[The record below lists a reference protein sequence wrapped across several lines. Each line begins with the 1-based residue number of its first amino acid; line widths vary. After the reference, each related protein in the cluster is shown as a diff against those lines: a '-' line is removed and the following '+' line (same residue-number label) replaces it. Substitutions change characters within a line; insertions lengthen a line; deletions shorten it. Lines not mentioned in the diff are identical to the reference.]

1 MVKTYWG
8 VDSSA
13 SVTSDV
19 YNNVL
24 KRFGKPLFWGRCLTT
39 VDGYSE
45 GLSRAEIEFLRSRG
59 TKLLP
64 IYNNFTSAT
73 GFRSGMTSAVDAVS
87 SARRMGIPMGVPIF
101 ANLEQSSD
109 VDGAWLRGWYEGIQ
123 SKGYTAGYYQDLSEE
138 EFKNSFSAAAKEN
151 EKLLTDTILWSAEAS
166 SRPSG
171 ERNAP
176 AYNPRTPSH
185 SANVWSWKYGGD
197 SETGAIDTNLATKAL
212 YDRLW

>member
-8 VDSSA
+8 VDSAS

-19 YNNVL
+19 YNSVL

-39 VDGYSE
+39 VQGASE
-45 GLSRAEIEFLRSRG
+45 GLSRVEIEFLRSRG

-64 IYNNFTSAT
+64 IYNNFSSAT

-87 SARRMGIPMGVPIF
+87 SARRMGIPTGVPIF
-101 ANLEQSSD
+101 ANLEQALD
-109 VDGAWLRGWYEGIQ
+109 VDAAWLRGWYEGIQ
-123 SKGYTAGYYQDLSEE
+123 SKGYTAGFYHDLSEE
-138 EFKNSFSAAAKEN
+138 TFKNSYSAAAKEN
-151 EKLLTDTILWSAEAS
+151 DKLHSDTILWSAEAR

-197 SETGAIDTNLATKAL
+197 SETGAIDTNLATKPL
-212 YDRLW
+212 FDKLW